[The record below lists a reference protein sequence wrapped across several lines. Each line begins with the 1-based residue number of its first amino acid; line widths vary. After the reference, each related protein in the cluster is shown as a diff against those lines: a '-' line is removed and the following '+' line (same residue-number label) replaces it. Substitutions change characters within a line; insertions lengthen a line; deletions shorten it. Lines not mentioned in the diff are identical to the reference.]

1 MESFNDLYDIE
12 SPRTSEKKITFIENS
27 IHNSLLHNN
36 EDSSI
41 GTWFY
46 GVFLHALIWIT
57 AIGLIAIVVVIVLLS
72 MRKLH

>member
-12 SPRTSEKKITFIENS
+12 SPRSSEKKIAFIENS
-27 IHNSLLHNN
+27 IHSSLLYNN
-36 EDSSI
+36 EDSI

-57 AIGLIAIVVVIVLLS
+57 AIGFIAIVVVIVLLS